1 MFTSLEGRSVIV
13 TGGSKGI
20 GKGIARVFA
29 RQGARVMIAAR
40 DETTLA
46 AAADELAREHEAC
59 EVATVIADVA
69 KVEDCQRIAEETVA
83 AFGGIDVLCANA
95 GVFPDTKLD
104 DMTEADFDAIFA
116 TNVKGNIFTVQAC
129 LPALAASG
137 RGRVILT
144 SSITGPITGFPG
156 WSHYGATKAAQ
167 LGFLR
172 TAAIELGTE
181 EHHDQRRA
189 PGQHRD
195 GGARRARGGLHSWH
209 GGGDPAAAA
218 GQGRGH
224 RVRRALLRQRRGVL
238 RDRAVHSGGR
248 RTGVA
253 GIPRCHGCDGGLIA
267 RGRSCDRSGSHGVL
281 ARLQEQMNNGQLRP
295 GARLGAE
302 RDLATELGVS
312 RSTVRQALAALEAA
326 GAVRRVPGRGGGTF
340 VSGRKV
346 ERDLS
351 RVVGVPALLRS
362 QGMTSGSRVVRT
374 GIVAADEATRAAL
387 DLASEAYV
395 VDVVRIRL
403 ADGIPISLEHARF
416 PAERFPRLLEMPLGE
431 SLYDL
436 LEKHYATLPGEAE
449 EHIEVA
455 AASADEAAI
464 LATEIGAPLLSITRV
479 TRDRDG
485 VPFESSHDLF
495 RADRTLIT
503 VRTPPPVEGETAP
516 GRLVELRT
524 RMAL

>member
-1 MFTSLEGRSVIV
+1 M
-13 TGGSKGI
+13 
-20 GKGIARVFA
+20 
-29 RQGARVMIAAR
+29 
-40 DETTLA
+40 
-46 AAADELAREHEAC
+46 
-59 EVATVIADVA
+59 
-69 KVEDCQRIAEETVA
+69 
-83 AFGGIDVLCANA
+83 
-95 GVFPDTKLD
+95 
-104 DMTEADFDAIFA
+104 
-116 TNVKGNIFTVQAC
+116 
-129 LPALAASG
+129 
-137 RGRVILT
+137 
-144 SSITGPITGFPG
+144 
-156 WSHYGATKAAQ
+156 
-167 LGFLR
+167 
-172 TAAIELGTE
+172 
-181 EHHDQRRA
+181 
-189 PGQHRD
+189 
-195 GGARRARGGLHSWH
+195 
-209 GGGDPAAAA
+209 
-218 GQGRGH
+218 
-224 RVRRALLRQRRGVL
+224 
-238 RDRAVHSGGR
+238 
-248 RTGVA
+248 
-253 GIPRCHGCDGGLIA
+253 
-267 RGRSCDRSGSHGVL
+267 GVL

-387 DLASEAYV
+387 DLVSEAYV